1 MTIKECI
8 DIVDTL
14 KPNAYTVEDKVRW
27 LSFIEAIIINEVLK
41 THEGYDGRYDLFEGY
56 SADKLT
62 VTLIVPSPHDRLYT
76 AYLQMHI
83 DRENGESSRY
93 NNSVA
98 TYNAYMTEYRKY
110 YNKTHMPLDV
120 TKRTAPVSVK
130 KHTVGLTDAEYEN
143 IKRDLFYMLSEHFA
157 DLTSPDKLYDIVKS
171 YAQNNVAMLKG
182 KDGKDGKDGV
192 DGDKPVNGVDY
203 NTPAEKEE
211 FAKSLKNNPKFT
223 GTVKIGDT
231 KLYMDDYGEFIIDV
245 PSSMNEF
252 GIPNM
257 GGTLSISNGEL
268 LINGMPVGAGGGSNI
283 KDLTADLTHNPLTE
297 TEKANFMRNTGLD
310 ARLNGIDAN
319 ISTLGTMLGEMDVTL
334 DEILEA
340 QESLI
345 GGDGE

>member
-8 DIVDTL
+8 DIVDNL
-14 KPNAYTVEDKVRW
+14 KPNQYTTEDKVRW
-27 LSFIEAIIINEVLK
+27 LSFLDAIIINEVLK
-41 THEGYDGRYDLFEGY
+41 THEGYDGRYDLFDGY
-56 SADKLT
+56 SKDKLS
-62 VTLIVPSPHDRLYT
+62 VALIVPSPHDRIYD
-76 AYLQMHI
+76 AYLQMMI
-83 DRENGESSRY
+83 DKENGETARY
-93 NNSVA
+93 NNSAVL
-98 TYNAYMTEYRKY
+98 YNTHLTEYRKY

-130 KHTVGLTDAEYEN
+130 KKTTVGLTDAEYEN
-143 IKRDLFYMLSEHFA
+143 IKRDLYNMLSEHFA
-157 DLTSPDKLYDIVKS
+157 EVTSPDKLYDIVKS

-182 KDGKDGKDGV
+182 KDGKDGE
-192 DGDKPVNGVDY
+192 KPVNGVDY

-231 KLYMDDYGEFIIDV
+231 KLYMDDYGDFIIDV
-245 PSSMNEF
+245 PSSENEH

-268 LINGMPVGAGGGSNI
+268 LFNGMPVGAGGGSIDI
-283 KDLTADLTHNPLTE
+283 KDLTKDLTYNPLTE

-310 ARLNGIDAN
+310 ARFNGIDAN
-319 ISTLGTMLGEMDVTL
+319 LSTLGTMLGEMDAAI

-340 QESLI
+340 QEALI